1 MLYPIGIQS
10 FEVIRKEG
18 YVYVDKTEL
27 LWRLVSTG
35 KYYFLSRPRRF
46 GKSLLI
52 STFEAY
58 FKGKK
63 ELFEGLRISSHETE
77 WVDYPVLRLDLSGAS
92 YSSPVVLT
100 EKLTA
105 FLDNCDRAYGVV
117 SKGTVPSVRFESLI
131 DSIYFKTGKPV
142 VILIDEYDKPVLDN
156 LSDDDAAEFHRDTL
170 QGFYGVIKSKNDRI
184 KFAFLTG
191 VTKLG
196 KMSVFSALNSPEDI
210 SMSLD
215 DSDLCGI
222 TASEL
227 EDYFSVSVSTVAKA
241 KGISEDECFATLARM
256 YDGYRFHP
264 ESKGVY
270 NPYSLLRS
278 LKSREFGE
286 YWFETG
292 TPSFLVRFIQQGDY
306 LLEDIT
312 SNGVPASKLSGSN
325 YEKPDAITL
334 MYQTGYLTIKGYD
347 ERFKLYYLDYPNEEV
362 KDGFLQS
369 LTQYY
374 LPTMETRSE
383 FSLLKFI
390 RDVEGGDVDSLM
402 RRLTALF
409 ASSDYMVG
417 GDIEATFENSI
428 AVLFRLMGQQ
438 VTTEMHTSNG
448 RIDVTV
454 ETSRFVYI
462 MELKRD
468 QDAATALRQIE
479 NMGYDR
485 PFLARGKKIFKI
497 GVNFSTATR
506 CIDDWKMA

>member
-10 FEVIRKEG
+10 FEAIRKEG

-46 GKSLLI
+46 GKSLLV
-52 STFEAY
+52 STLEAY
-58 FKGKK
+58 FKGRQD
-63 ELFEGLRISSHETE
+63 LFEGLKISGYEKDWTE
-77 WVDYPVLRLDLSGAS
+77 YPVLRLDLSGAS
-92 YSSPVVLT
+92 YSSPVVLN

-105 FLDNCDRAYGVV
+105 FLDGYEQVYGVV

-131 DSIYFKTGKPV
+131 ESICNKTGKPV
-142 VILIDEYDKPVLDN
+142 VILVDEYDKPVLDN
-156 LSDDDAAEFHRDTL
+156 LSDDVAAEFHRDVL
-170 QGFYGVIKSKNDRI
+170 QGFYSVIKSKNDYI

-215 DSDLCGI
+215 DADLCGV
-222 TASEL
+222 TEAEL
-227 EDYFSVSVSTVAKA
+227 KRYFSSSVSTIAKA
-241 KGISEDECFATLARM
+241 KGIGEDECFVTLAKM
-256 YDGYRFHP
+256 YDGYKFHP
-264 ESKGVY
+264 DSEGVY

-369 LTQYY
+369 LSQY
-374 LPTMETRSE
+374 L
-383 FSLLKFI
+383 
-390 RDVEGGDVDSLM
+390 
-402 RRLTALF
+402 
-409 ASSDYMVG
+409 
-417 GDIEATFENSI
+417 ATE
-428 AVLFRLMGQQ
+428 
-438 VTTEMHTSNG
+438 E
-448 RIDVTV
+448 
-454 ETSRFVYI
+454 
-462 MELKRD
+462 
-468 QDAATALRQIE
+468 
-479 NMGYDR
+479 
-485 PFLARGKKIFKI
+485 
-497 GVNFSTATR
+497 
-506 CIDDWKMA
+506 